1 MSFGQSLNPVD
12 LDRAEQAS
20 SECDLFLAV
29 GTTLAVSP
37 INRTAVIAVQSGARL
52 VIVNGEPTE
61 FDALA
66 DVLVQGSISEALPA
80 ICGVDALD

>member
-1 MSFGQSLNPVD
+1 MTGPSGPPPNG
-12 LDRAEQAS
+12 
-20 SECDLFLAV
+20 DLFLAV

-66 DVLVQGSISEALPA
+66 DVLVRGSIGDALPA
-80 ICGVDALD
+80 ICGMEEVNGPI